1 MTTTI
6 PPHTQH
12 PTPPQAPAPGPRRN
26 PAIERAVAY
35 TTSAAP
41 LAAGVLA
48 PFLNTDAQTAV
59 DLAYLAT
66 AGVLTANMMDAI
78 PAHVLD
84 QMPGGDIID
93 AHKLP
98 LFISTITTG
107 IALGM
112 GTFSGP
118 AGTDALLAGLTQIAS
133 SPAQGIVSLGWWLTA
148 GLVPFQLRRL
158 LRRLPKAPRTATV
171 PVQPGLPHMPPPPTT
186 DAQKIARR
194 WYDYISNTATGSH
207 KQQNLTV
214 HTATPHQWTGTIT
227 AATPGTSVTVPADTI
242 SSLYGIPTDWI
253 TLRPG
258 AHAGERHITA
268 NLTPPAE
275 LDTTTLTGAWK
286 KWAAR
291 SGGVMAG
298 THLEQAQHDPNTGG
312 EVAYVV
318 ANDDTDALPTPNMRD
333 LVGALRTNHLLLS
346 YEPTT
351 NPRTAVV
358 RLMKENPLRAG
369 IPFPGPDALLPS
381 KGGYFRIGGA
391 VSGRPLRA
399 QLLDPKLG
407 ARHLI
412 VSGITGSGK
421 GGVLQLIALA
431 AHLAGAVII
440 YADPK
445 GSSNPAIE
453 KMAAY
458 TGLGEDGAMGA
469 LLLMEAL
476 VDHRIDLTGQL
487 KQKNFD
493 PERMPHVVFIGD
505 EISTLLGEKATH
517 RARATRAVAHIAKKG
532 RSMGASAVLANQIL
546 QLAELGGDSAIRD
559 NIVGSGGSIMLRS
572 DSSQRHLID
581 LPPGME
587 SINPA
592 DIPATWTGD
601 DNGTLIYSDDVHIE
615 DPEST
620 FGLGYFM
627 TTDGICAMGRT
638 YDLEDASPYIRE
650 DRIAIPYDW
659 PDWDNRHELV
669 ASLMA
674 GDGEDADDF
683 DVAGAQAS
691 LFTASI
697 GLGSKKPASA
707 DDKILKALNDLADP
721 AGIET
726 NYTHKDTIAA
736 LASVE
741 GSTLDNALSRLVKAG
756 KIHRQMQD
764 GKEVRGMY
772 APGPT
777 PAPEQG
783 TDN

>member
-1 MTTTI
+1 VTTHTS
-6 PPHTQH
+6 PPP
-12 PTPPQAPAPGPRRN
+12 PTMPAPAPQRS
-26 PAIERAVAY
+26 AAAERGIAY

-41 LAAGVLA
+41 IAAGVLA
-48 PFLNTDAQTAV
+48 PLLNADAQLAV
-59 DLAYLAT
+59 DLAYLAA
-66 AGVLTANMMDAI
+66 AGITTANISDLI
-78 PAHVLD
+78 SPHTLNQLPA
-84 QMPGGDIID
+84 GDILR
-93 AHKLP
+93 AYRLP
-98 LFISTITTG
+98 MFISTLTTG

-112 GTFSGP
+112 GTFTG
-118 AGTDALLAGLTQIAS
+118 AQGTDALMAGLTQIAS
-133 SPAQGIVSLGWWLTA
+133 NPLPGIVSLTWWGATL
-148 GLVPFQLRRL
+148 LVPYQLRRI
-158 LRRLPKAPRTATV
+158 LRGRRKPRTARPHTTPAAVAV
-171 PVQPGLPHMPPPPTT
+171 PAHMPAPPLTEP
-186 DAQKIARR
+186 QKIARR
-194 WYDYISNTATGSH
+194 WYDYISNTTTGSH

-214 HTATPHQWTGTIT
+214 HTATATYWTGTIT
-227 AATPGTSVTVPADTI
+227 AQPGAGVTVTKDVI
-242 SSLYGIPTDWI
+242 SSVYRPTPAEWI
-253 TLRPG
+253 TFKNG
-258 AHAGERHITA
+258 AHAGERHITV
-268 NLTPPAE
+268 NLIAPPE
-275 LDTTTLTGAWK
+275 LDTNTLTGAWK

-298 THLEQAQHDPNTGG
+298 THLEQAQPDPGTGG

-346 YEPTT
+346 YEPST
-351 NPRTAVV
+351 NPRIAKV
-358 RLMKENPLRAG
+358 RIMKENPLRAG

-381 KGGYFRIGGA
+381 KGGYFPIGRA
-391 VSGRPLRA
+391 VSGRPVRA

-412 VSGITGSGK
+412 VSGVTGSGK

-476 VDHRIDLTGQL
+476 VDHRIELTGQL

-493 PERMPHVVFIGD
+493 PEHMPHVVFIGD
-505 EISTLLGEKATH
+505 EISTLLGEKAKH
-517 RARATRAVAHIAKKG
+517 RARATRAVGHIAKKG
-532 RSMGASAVLANQIL
+532 RSMGASAVIANQII
-546 QLAELGGDSAIRD
+546 QLAEIGGDSAIRD

-587 SINPA
+587 SVNPA

-601 DNGTLIYSDDVHIE
+601 DNEPLVYTDDVHIQ

-638 YDLEDASPYIRE
+638 YDLEDATTHIDPS
-650 DRIAIPYDW
+650 RITEPFDW
-659 PDWDNRHELV
+659 PDWDDRHDLV
-669 ASLMA
+669 AELMA
-674 GDGEDADDF
+674 GDEDGGLDDY
-683 DVAGAQAS
+683 DSSSGT
-691 LFTASI
+691 LFPIAAAP
-697 GLGSKKPASA
+697 KKPASA
-707 DDKILKALNDLADP
+707 DEKILTTLKDLADP
-721 AGIET
+721 AGIDI
-726 NYTHKDTIAA
+726 NYIHKDQIGA
-736 LASVE
+736 LAKLE
-741 GSTLDNALSRLVKAG
+741 GSTLDNALSRLTKAG
-756 KIHRQMQD
+756 KIHRQMRD
-764 GKEVRGMY
+764 GKEVRGY
-772 APGPT
+772 YGLGPT
-777 PAPEQG
+777 PTLEQEA
-783 TDN
+783 TD